1 MARLALGALRYLT
14 ITLQLP
20 NQIRNAQIRMYENK
34 AQLQKMNERK
44 SDVLSN
50 VLISPKVIKIGPG

>member
-14 ITLQLP
+14 FTLQLP

-50 VLISPKVIKIGPG
+50 VLISPKVIEIEPG